1 MRAISQV
8 FPKPIVSATREKLPS
23 FKNAMPLSSVNSNFV
38 KPITFERNKTCLFTS
53 RHTKQKIANINTEM
67 ITKCVSYKVENVPQE
82 YVNSGLDS
90 IGPVNDLLEATKPRI
105 QVNLVSE
112 LKIDSELHFF
122 YQDKDDLISSPL
134 KCLGFEGKQ
143 GQVCTILQDF
153 GDPAQKENG
162 NLNKMVAVGLGKS
175 GECLT
180 VDALRKTIKAAYDEL
195 KKRKIDR
202 IGICIDG
209 LKTDIDQFNIVYSEQ
224 DVRLEEVGQKG
235 KHLDIYDIV
244 KLFIETLSIQD
255 FNVEFFKNLDKK
267 SNVDQ
272 TDDKDKEQFRL
283 NELLFKA
290 NLPHFTQNI
299 LKDKLNTP
307 VVIRADA
314 VAAGQNLAKS
324 LTQLPA
330 NVCSTEFLK
339 NQMIRLKEEYS
350 SKLSDGQLQL
360 TILSE
365 KEMLDLG
372 MGCLT
377 AVGRGSETESYIVA
391 LEYKHKNSKS
401 NQPIVLAG
409 KGVVHDSGGLNIKL
423 GSMDS
428 MNKDMGGA
436 ASVIGAMRAILDLEA
451 PTHVV
456 GVIGIVENSV
466 SHRSYRPGDVLRSM
480 KGSTVEVGNTDAEG
494 RLVLADVLYWA
505 GKTYKP
511 KVILDMATLTGAIL
525 VGLGLDLAGCFSNS
539 PSLAEQLEQCGLKSF
554 DRIHPMPLY
563 PPYSEK
569 LKSTVADMNN
579 IGGPEAGSITAALF
593 LHEFVADFRKEYQTK
608 WAHLDI
614 AGAAM
619 SGKASKDL
627 ATGRCVPLLVE
638 YLLEEAVKDIS

>member
-8 FPKPIVSATREKLPS
+8 FLKPIVSATREKLPS
-23 FKNAMPLSSVNSNFV
+23 FKNARAISSVNSNFV
-38 KPITFERNKTCLFTS
+38 KSITFERNKNCLFTS
-53 RHTKQKIANINTEM
+53 RHTKQKIANTNTGM
-67 ITKCVSYKVENVPQE
+67 ITKSVSYKMENVPQG

-143 GQVCTILQDF
+143 GQVCTVLQDF

-162 NLNKMVAVGLGKS
+162 NLNKIVAVGLGKS
-175 GECLT
+175 SECLT
-180 VDALRKTIKAAYDEL
+180 VNALRKTIKAAYDEL
-195 KKRKIDR
+195 KKRKIDK

-209 LKTDIDQFNIVYSEQ
+209 LKTDIDNFNIVYSEK
-224 DVRLEEVGQKG
+224 DVWLEEEGQKVP
-235 KHLDIYDIV
+235 HLEIYDIV
-244 KLFIETLSIQD
+244 KLLIETLSIQD
-255 FNVEFFKNLDKK
+255 FNVEFFKNLVRK
-267 SNVDQ
+267 SNDQ
-272 TDDKDKEQFRL
+272 TDEKDKEQFRL
-283 NELLFKA
+283 NEVLIKA

-307 VVIRADA
+307 VVIRANA

-360 TILSE
+360 TVMSE
-365 KEMLDLG
+365 KEMLELG

-563 PPYSEK
+563 PPYTEK

-638 YLLEEAVKDIS
+638 YLVEEAVKDIS

>member
-1 MRAISQV
+1 M
-8 FPKPIVSATREKLPS
+8 
-23 FKNAMPLSSVNSNFV
+23 
-38 KPITFERNKTCLFTS
+38 
-53 RHTKQKIANINTEM
+53 
-67 ITKCVSYKVENVPQE
+67 
-82 YVNSGLDS
+82 
-90 IGPVNDLLEATKPRI
+90 
-105 QVNLVSE
+105 
-112 LKIDSELHFF
+112 
-122 YQDKDDLISSPL
+122 
-134 KCLGFEGKQ
+134 
-143 GQVCTILQDF
+143 
-153 GDPAQKENG
+153 
-162 NLNKMVAVGLGKS
+162 
-175 GECLT
+175 
-180 VDALRKTIKAAYDEL
+180 
-195 KKRKIDR
+195 
-202 IGICIDG
+202 
-209 LKTDIDQFNIVYSEQ
+209 KTDIDRFNIVYSEK
-224 DVRLEEVGQKG
+224 DVWLEEEGQKVP
-235 KHLDIYDIV
+235 HLEIYDIV

-272 TDDKDKEQFRL
+272 TNDKDKEQFRL
-283 NELLFKA
+283 NEVLFKA
-290 NLPHFTQNI
+290 NLPDFTQNI

-307 VVIRADA
+307 VVIRANA

-365 KEMLDLG
+365 KEMLELG

-436 ASVIGAMRAILDLEA
+436 ASVIGAMRSILDLEA

-539 PSLAEQLEQCGLKSF
+539 PSLADQLEQCGLKSF